1 MSGTIDL
8 AARRAART
16 LDAGAIKEQIADGA
30 ESLYAFVS
38 GWNLTHVREAH
49 IVGAER
55 SLVALQGLL
64 IKLRARLPEVPDAG

>member
-1 MSGTIDL
+1 MSGPIDL

-16 LDAGAIKEQIADGA
+16 LDAGAIKEHIAEGA
-30 ESLYAFVS
+30 ETLYALVS

-64 IKLRARLPEVPDAG
+64 IQLRARLPETPDAA